1 MCVVV
6 CACVCVFMSA
16 QQIFDVCYMVR
27 VCLFVHI
34 NLSVCA
40 CVYVSLGVRSYL
52 KFPQESQTTHKE
64 KPNDP
69 HQLIFQVS

>member
-6 CACVCVFMSA
+6 CACVCVFVSV

-27 VCLFVHI
+27 VCLFVYI
-34 NLSVCA
+34 NISVCA
-40 CVYVSLGVRSYL
+40 CVYVSVGVQSCL
-52 KFPQESQTTHKE
+52 TFPQESQTTNKA
-64 KPNDP
+64 KSNDP